1 MGTAAEGKG
10 WCLMTHP
17 AGDWRA
23 NDKRGGAGVC
33 EAQDIGMTCCSV
45 ITGGR
50 GGTSKSL
57 VEQACVEGRWRY
69 EAKRVY
75 STCGR
80 RDGGGCVAGL
90 RRACGETRVARFTGN
105 DARGKAGGAAC
116 SAAKVFGE

>member
-1 MGTAAEGKG
+1 MGTGAEGKG

-23 NDKRGGAGVC
+23 NDKCGGAGGC
-33 EAQDIGMTCCSV
+33 EAQDIAMTCCSV

-57 VEQACVEGRWRY
+57 VEQACVEERGRY

-75 STCGR
+75 STCGG
-80 RDGGGCVAGL
+80 RDGSGCIARL
-90 RRACGETRVARFTGN
+90 RGARGETRVARFPWN

-116 SAAKVFGE
+116 SAAKVFG